1 MSRIIRAVIFD
12 FDGLILDTEVP
23 DFQSWQEVYQE
34 HGCHLPFSTW
44 ATCIG
49 SSAELFNPYDYL
61 EEQLGH
67 AVEREKVRSK
77 RRRRYLEM
85 VEAQPILPGV
95 RDYINDAKRLSLK
108 LAVAS
113 SATRDWV
120 TGNLSRLSL
129 IEYFDSI
136 RCASDVR
143 QVKPDPELY
152 HSTLEALSIGADEGI
167 VLEDSP
173 NGILAAKRAGLF
185 CVAVPNALTRQL
197 PLDSADLR
205 LDSLA
210 DLPLEKLL
218 LYVQGNIGNDKLTSH
233 DLGDET
239 R

>member
-1 MSRIIRAVIFD
+1 MIRTLIFD
-12 FDGLILDTEVP
+12 FDGLILDTETP
-23 DFQSWQEVYQE
+23 DFQSWQEIYQE

-44 ATCIG
+44 ATYIG

-61 EEQLGH
+61 EEQLSH
-67 AVEREKVRSK
+67 AVERENIRSK
-77 RRRRYLEM
+77 RRPRYLKL

-95 RDYINDAKRLSLK
+95 KDYIDDAKRLSLK
-108 LAVAS
+108 VALAS

-120 TGNLSRLSL
+120 TGNLSRLGL
-129 IEYFDSI
+129 IEHFDSI
-136 RCASDVR
+136 KCANDVER
-143 QVKPDPELY
+143 VKPDPELY
-152 HSTLEALSIGADEGI
+152 QSTLEALNIRPDEGI

-210 DLPLEKLL
+210 DLPLEKLIL
-218 LYVQGNIGNDKLTSH
+218 RV
-233 DLGDET
+233 
-239 R
+239 